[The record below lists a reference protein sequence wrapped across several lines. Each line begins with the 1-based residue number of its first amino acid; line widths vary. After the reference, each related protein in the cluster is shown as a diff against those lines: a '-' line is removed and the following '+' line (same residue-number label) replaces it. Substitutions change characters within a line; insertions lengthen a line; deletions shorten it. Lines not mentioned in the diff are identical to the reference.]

1 MFKNF
6 DEKYAPKT
14 LNDIV
19 FHSPATKQA
28 IEDIVSGLLGLPSGG
43 VNGILLYG
51 TNGTGKTALARILP
65 NLMEEAMGGSSPY
78 VSFYKIAQ
86 GGDNGASVIESI
98 KSQAQLMPIMG
109 TYHYFI
115 LDEVDNLRSESMSSL
130 KVAMNTNTNQCIY
143 IFTTN
148 RIHLIE
154 NGVQDRC
161 ERVEFNAAA
170 DIEWLP
176 LFRRILADYNI
187 TTVTDTAALKIISHC
202 NGSGRR
208 ILIAARKLVIQQY
221 RANGWDLKMAA

>member
-1 MFKNF
+1 MFNDF
-6 DEKYAPKT
+6 EERYSPK
-14 LNDIV
+14 LLSDIV
-19 FHSPATKQA
+19 FHSPIARQTV
-28 IEDIVSGLLGLPSGG
+28 EDIVSGVMGFPTSGI
-43 VNGILLYG
+43 NGILLYG
-51 TNGTGKTALARILP
+51 VNGTGKTALAKILP
-65 NLMEEAMGGSSPY
+65 DLIECAMGSDSPY
-78 VSFYKIAQ
+78 VAYYKIAQ

-98 KSQAQLMPIMG
+98 KSQAQLMPILG

-176 LFRRILADYNI
+176 LFKRICADYK
-187 TTVTDTAALKIISHC
+187 VTNVGDSDILKIISYC
-202 NGSGRR
+202 NGSARR
-208 ILIAARKLVIQQY
+208 ILNAARKLVIQQY

>member
-1 MFKNF
+1 MFNDF
-6 DEKYAPKT
+6 DEKYGPKT

-19 FHSPATKQA
+19 FHSPTVRQA
-28 IEDIVSGLLGLPSGG
+28 VEDIVSGLMGFPSCG

-65 NLMEEAMGGSSPY
+65 NLIEAARGGDNPY
-78 VSFYKIAQ
+78 VSFYKISQ

-98 KSQAQLMPIMG
+98 KSQAQLMPILG
-109 TYHYFI
+109 TYHYFV

-143 IFTTN
+143 VFTTN

-161 ERVEFNAAA
+161 ERIEFFQAP
-170 DIEWLP
+170 DSEWLP
-176 LFRRILADYNI
+176 LFKRVLADYNV
-187 TTVTDTAALKIISHC
+187 TTVTDSDALKIISYC

-208 ILIAARKLVIQQY
+208 ILTAARKLVIQQY
-221 RANGWDLKMAA
+221 RANNWNLQLAA

>member
-1 MFKNF
+1 MFNDF

-51 TNGTGKTALARILP
+51 INGTGKTALARILP

-176 LFRRILADYNI
+176 LFKRILADYNI
-187 TTVTDTAALKIISHC
+187 TTVTDAAALKIISYC

-221 RANGWDLKMAA
+221 RANGWNLKMAA

>member
-1 MFKNF
+1 MFNNF

-28 IEDIVSGLLGLPSGG
+28 IEDIVSGLFGLPSGG

-51 TNGTGKTALARILP
+51 TNGTGKTALARIIP

-176 LFRRILADYNI
+176 LFKRILADYNI

-208 ILIAARKLVIQQY
+208 ILRAARILVIQQY

>member
-1 MFKNF
+1 MFNDF

-19 FHSPATKQA
+19 FHSPATKQT

-51 TNGTGKTALARILP
+51 INGTGKTALARIIP
-65 NLMEEAMGGSSPY
+65 NLMEEAIGGSSPY

-176 LFRRILADYNI
+176 LFKRILADYNI

>member
-1 MFKNF
+1 MFNNF

-176 LFRRILADYNI
+176 LFKRILVDYNI
-187 TTVTDTAALKIISHC
+187 TTVTDTAALKIITYC

>member
-1 MFKNF
+1 MFNNF

-65 NLMEEAMGGSSPY
+65 NLMEEAMGGRSPY

-161 ERVEFNAAA
+161 ERVEFNSAA

-176 LFRRILADYNI
+176 LFKRILADYNI
-187 TTVTDTAALKIISHC
+187 TTVTDTAALKIITYC

>member
-43 VNGILLYG
+43 INGVLLYG
-51 TNGTGKTALARILP
+51 VNGTGKTALAKILP
-65 NLMEEAMGGSSPY
+65 DLIESAMGGDSPY
-78 VSFYKIAQ
+78 VAYYKIAQ

-115 LDEVDNLRSESMSSL
+115 LDEVDNLRIESMSSL

-148 RIHLIE
+148 RIHLLKTACKI
-154 NGVQDRC
+154 GASV
-161 ERVEFNAAA
+161 
-170 DIEWLP
+170 WSLMLP
-176 LFRRILADYNI
+176 LILNGYRCLSVYWLTTISLQLQTLQHLRLLATVMVADDAY
-187 TTVTDTAALKIISHC
+187 
-202 NGSGRR
+202 
-208 ILIAARKLVIQQY
+208 
-221 RANGWDLKMAA
+221 

>member
-176 LFRRILADYNI
+176 LFKRILANYNI
-187 TTVTDTAALKIISHC
+187 TTVTDTAALKIISYC

>member
-1 MFKNF
+1 MFNNF

-176 LFRRILADYNI
+176 LFKRILADYNI
-187 TTVTDTAALKIISHC
+187 TTVTDTAALKIIGYC

>member
-1 MFKNF
+1 MFNNF
-6 DEKYAPKT
+6 DEKYAPKM

-130 KVAMNTNTNQCIY
+130 KVAMNTNTKQCIY

-148 RIHLIE
+148 RIQLIE

-176 LFRRILADYNI
+176 LFKRILDDYNI
-187 TTVTDTAALKIISHC
+187 TTVTDTAALKIISYC

>member
-1 MFKNF
+1 MFKDF
-6 DEKYAPKT
+6 EDSYSPKT

-19 FHSPATKQA
+19 FHSPIARQTV
-28 IEDIVSGLLGLPSGG
+28 EDIVSGVMGFPTSGING
-43 VNGILLYG
+43 VLLYG
-51 TNGTGKTALARILP
+51 VNGTGKTALAKILP
-65 NLMEEAMGGSSPY
+65 DLIESAMGGDSPY
-78 VSFYKIAQ
+78 VAYYKIAQ

-98 KSQAQLMPIMG
+98 KSQAQLMPILG

-170 DIEWLP
+170 DAEWLP
-176 LFRRILADYNI
+176 LFKRILADYK
-187 TTVTDTAALKIISHC
+187 VTNVCDSDILKIISYC
-202 NGSGRR
+202 NGSARR
-208 ILIAARKLVIQQY
+208 ILNAARKLVIQQY

>member
-1 MFKNF
+1 MFNNF
-6 DEKYAPKT
+6 DEEYAPKT

-176 LFRRILADYNI
+176 LFKRILADYNI
-187 TTVTDTAALKIISHC
+187 TTVTDTAALKIISYC

>member
-1 MFKNF
+1 MFNDF
-6 DEKYAPKT
+6 EERYSPK
-14 LNDIV
+14 LLSDIV
-19 FHSPATKQA
+19 FHSPIARQTV
-28 IEDIVSGLLGLPSGG
+28 EDIVSGVMGFPTSGI
-43 VNGILLYG
+43 NGILLYG
-51 TNGTGKTALARILP
+51 VNGTGKTALAKILP
-65 NLMEEAMGGSSPY
+65 DLIECALGGNSPY
-78 VSFYKIAQ
+78 VAYYKIAQ

-98 KSQAQLMPIMG
+98 KSQAQLMPILG

-170 DIEWLP
+170 DTEWLP
-176 LFRRILADYNI
+176 LFKRILADYK
-187 TTVTDTAALKIISHC
+187 VTNVGDSDILKIISYC
-202 NGSGRR
+202 NGSARR
-208 ILIAARKLVIQQY
+208 ILNAARKLVIQQY